1 MKISTLKT
9 KTKIK
14 RNYKARVAATLAK
27 STNIANMP
35 IPNGFFKKRIFSFGL
50 CFSWI
55 VTIFCLLFGDAQ
67 NSIHSQLALCSF
79 LTGVAFTFALVF
91 KGKINTPFFTFFE
104 SSKHDSSPNKNN

>member
-1 MKISTLKT
+1 MKKG
-9 KTKIK
+9 
-14 RNYKARVAATLAK
+14 NYKAKVAAPSPSAK
-27 STNIANMP
+27 STSITNIP
-35 IPNGFFKKRIFSFGL
+35 IPNGFFKKKIFSFGL